1 MPSSPNNFVF
11 GGVAYPLTTS
21 SGNTLLRDAD
31 PSLYALLDF
40 YSNMITT
47 LIGARLVAAAA
58 AALSPTLQPPFTSAV
73 AYLLPDD
80 PAKHVHGEQVK
91 FPLLAIYRRSGELA
105 SRTTIKRH
113 RICELEVAYVL
124 PPLDEAQSELLKPI
138 LHTIG
143 DVLDCVTELG
153 FFPTY
158 TPPFSGAAAG
168 SSVWQ
173 PTGLAEVGF
182 VSDTYGEYFGNDLV
196 FPAWVGKLRL
206 KEQIGAPTGLTPFA
220 AVDIQVDLQSSD
232 GTTVN
237 AAVLDATDTNE
248 PPEGYS
254 APPKVTSI
262 SPVTGPAAGGTNITV
277 TGTGFRSG
285 ATVSIG
291 GVLCT
296 NIVVVS
302 SMSITATTPAG
313 TSGQIAACIVVNQ
326 DGQVGPLAAAF
337 TYV

>member
-1 MPSSPNNFVF
+1 MPSSPNNFAF
-11 GGVAYPLTTS
+11 GGVTYPLTTN

-47 LIGARLVAAAA
+47 LVGARLVAAATA
-58 AALSPTLQPPFTSAV
+58 AVGPTGQPPFTVAV
-73 AYLLPDD
+73 KYLLADD
-80 PAKHVHGEQVK
+80 PAKHIHGEQVK
-91 FPLLAIYRRSGELA
+91 FPLLAIYRKRGELA

-113 RICELEVAYVL
+113 RIAELEVAYVL

-158 TPPFSGAAAG
+158 TPPFSGALAG

-182 VSDTYGEYFGNDLV
+182 VSDEYGEYFGKEFV

-206 KEQIGAPTGLTPFA
+206 KEQIGAPTGLSPFA
-220 AVDIQVDLQSSD
+220 AVDIQIDLQSVD
-232 GTTVN
+232 GTTVT

-254 APPKVTSI
+254 ARPTVTSL
-262 SPVTGPAAGGTNITV
+262 SPVTGPAAGGTAITV
-277 TGTGFRSG
+277 TGTGFKAG

-296 NIVVVS
+296 SIVVVS
-302 SMSITATTPAG
+302 GTSITATTPAG
-313 TSGQIAACIVVNQ
+313 TSGQIAACIVVNP

-337 TYV
+337 TYM